1 VHAVIQNICK
11 SLLGTPDDNIDP
23 NSQNVNDPEIT
34 PFAIAAGKRMC
45 ANLVKGACNAAN
57 KNGGMTSLKL
67 IA

>member
-1 VHAVIQNICK
+1 M
-11 SLLGTPDDNIDP
+11 
-23 NSQNVNDPEIT
+23 
-34 PFAIAAGKRMC
+34 PFAIPAGNRMC